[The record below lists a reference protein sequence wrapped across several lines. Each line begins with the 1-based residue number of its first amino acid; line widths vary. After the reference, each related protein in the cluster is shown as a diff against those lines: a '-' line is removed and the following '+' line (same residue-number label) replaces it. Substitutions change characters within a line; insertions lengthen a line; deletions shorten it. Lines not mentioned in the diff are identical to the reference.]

1 VQVREL
7 VTRLGFDADT
17 VAAQKYGK
25 AVDDVRRVAQRAA
38 IAMAGISTAAT
49 GLVWHFTNASSETL
63 AWSNRLGIAT
73 DELQRLQF
81 AASKY
86 QISNKALIDGLKE
99 LSLRTDEYAKE
110 GAGEAVEAFERL
122 DLSARELNSVS
133 GDTAEL
139 FRLVQ
144 SRISGIQNVSER
156 QRIADE
162 LFGGEAGEQFTEF
175 LGASGDEIERLG
187 RLAEQTG
194 SVVPRDVLERARE
207 FSRETGTLQ
216 ATVGGF
222 GKVLAAE
229 LLPFYRELV
238 ELTQSWLQTNVQ
250 LIQQNIRLWVER
262 LAFGVRTIASVV
274 ADFVGW
280 VDELVE
286 STIGWDKAIRLVL
299 IGITGLISVKLAA
312 WLWGVVSA
320 LSSMKVVLMAI
331 KRIAIVAVIT
341 AIALAIEDLIVWIRG
356 GDSALGKWLGSWES
370 FRAKVGSVVNS
381 VLDYIDPLIRQFK
394 AMGDIF
400 VAAFTLDKER
410 VLSGLQDLGKAMVD
424 WASQIG
430 GDIRDAIASA
440 LPDWMITVLQKTG
453 GAIQNVASGVRSVQN
468 KIESGVGSAAGA
480 VAPLFTGGAAA
491 GGFTMPSR
499 GSVQVNAKTEATLQV
514 PQGTAED
521 QRRWLEMQAEKIFGE
536 HWDRQI
542 NRALWDFQP
551 VEG

>member
-1 VQVREL
+1 MQVREL

-17 VAAQKYGK
+17 VAAHKYGK
-25 AVDDVRRVAQRAA
+25 AVDDIRRVAQRAA
-38 IAMAGISTAAT
+38 IAMTGVATAAT
-49 GLVWHFTNASSETL
+49 GLIADFTSASTETL
-63 AWSNRLGIAT
+63 AWSKRLGIST

-81 AASKY
+81 AADKY
-86 QISNKALIDGLKE
+86 QITNEALIDGLKE
-99 LSLRTDEYAKE
+99 LSLRTDEFAKK
-110 GAGEAVEAFERL
+110 GAGEAVESFQRL
-122 DLSARELNSVS
+122 DLSAQDLNSVS

-144 SRISGIQNVSER
+144 SRIAGIQNVSER
-156 QRIADE
+156 QRVADE

-238 ELTQSWLQTNVQ
+238 DLTQSWLQGNTM
-250 LIQQNIRLWVER
+250 LIRQNIRLWVER

-274 ADFVGW
+274 ADFIGW
-280 VDELVE
+280 VDDLVE
-286 STIGWDKAIRLVL
+286 SVGGWDRVMRLVAVS
-299 IGITGLISVKLAA
+299 IGRVVGLRLAG
-312 WLWGVVSA
+312 WLRGVAVAMASA
-320 LSSMKVVLMAI
+320 EGATRLFAGALRLI
-331 KRIAIVAVIT
+331 KRLAFIT
-341 AIALAIEDLIVWIRG
+341 LLEDLVVWIQG
-356 GDSALGKWLGSWES
+356 GDSALGKWIGSWDE
-370 FRAKVGSVVNS
+370 
-381 VLDYIDPLIRQFK
+381 FK
-394 AMGDIF
+394 AKASD
-400 VAAFTLDKER
+400 ALDKVKER
-410 VLSGLQDLGKAMVD
+410 VQLIKSEILAVGNILEGLST
-424 WASQIG
+424 
-430 GDIRDAIASA
+430 GDMKQVQDAIEELRKARRGETEEQETQA
-440 LPDWMITVLQKTG
+440 ERRRREYREKTG
-453 GAIQNVASGVRSVQN
+453 HRLLVPTGPENGGTSSWIQ
-468 KIESGVGSAAGA
+468 KAAQWA
-480 VAPLFTGGAAA
+480 APLFTGDAAA
-491 GGFTMPSR
+491 GGFHVGGGTSKQ
-499 GSVQVNAKTEATLQV
+499 VTVNARTEATLQV

-542 NRALWDFQP
+542 NKALWDFQP

>member
-1 VQVREL
+1 MQIREL

-25 AVDDVRRVAQRAA
+25 AVDDIRRVAQRAA
-38 IAMAGISTAAT
+38 IAMTGVATAAT

-81 AASKY
+81 AAGKY
-86 QISNKALIDGLKE
+86 QITNEALIDGLKE
-99 LSLRTDEYAKE
+99 LSLRTDEYAKK
-110 GAGEAVEAFERL
+110 GAGGAVEAFQRL
-122 DLSARELNSVS
+122 DLSAQELNSVS

-144 SRISGIQNVSER
+144 SRIAGIQNVSER
-156 QRIADE
+156 QRVADE

-238 ELTQSWLQTNVQ
+238 DLTQSWLQGNTM
-250 LIQQNIRLWVER
+250 LIRQNIRLWVER

-274 ADFVGW
+274 ADFIGW
-280 VDELVE
+280 VDDLVK
-286 STIGWDKAIRLVL
+286 SMGGWDKVLRLTASAVGLL
-299 IGITGLISVKLAA
+299 IGKKFAVWLRGVAGAIISMATAAGKIAKVMRLIK
-312 WLWGVVSA
+312 
-320 LSSMKVVLMAI
+320 K
-331 KRIAIVAVIT
+331 IAF
-341 AIALAIEDLIVWIRG
+341 IALIEDLVVWIMN
-356 GDSALGKWLGSWES
+356 GDSALGKWLGTWDE
-370 FRAKVGSVVNS
+370 FKKK
-381 VLDYIDPLIRQFK
+381 LEPLK
-394 AMGDIF
+394 DILTGI
-400 VAAFTLDKER
+400 FTLDVDRIMQGFDDLLQQIREWAPSLRKLL
-410 VLSGLQDLGKAMVD
+410 LSIYPDWLINLLGGAEAAVGKA
-424 WASQIG
+424 A
-430 GDIRDAIASA
+430 
-440 LPDWMITVLQKTG
+440 
-453 GAIQNVASGVRSVQN
+453 GAVRGVQN
-468 KIESGVGSAAGA
+468 KIESGVGSVARG
-480 VAPLFTGGAAA
+480 VAPLFTGEAAV
-491 GGFTMPSR
+491 GGFTMPSSSR

-542 NRALWDFQP
+542 NKALWDFQP